1 MNGNFRHPKFVK
13 RYEYNYYDLATPLI
27 AIVANNARQT
37 KNNYRFEVDNS
48 SEANPID
55 WYNAY
60 LEVDFQL
67 VKLDDGTGI
76 TVDPAATANKCTTTN
91 GQTFVKEIQVECN
104 GITVYNNT
112 RANES
117 TNVLS
122 MLKYTKSYA
131 DMVGKDQFFFVDSK
145 TGAAQPNP
153 APAAV
158 ATYNE
163 GFAKRKILTDAAAVN
178 NISIPLNLYSYF
190 AAFKNNLHPNLKTT
204 ILLKLEKDDNIIFRH
219 ADAPDSKVILTKL
232 RLWVPKIIFNEE
244 GLKAYLAEYLKPKTW
259 IYHKEHQEIK
269 QSNAT
274 NDAFRVTTGIRRPRH
289 VFIWAVP
296 TADYN
301 NQEENIFTFGL
312 NKVGGD
318 QGYARAQL
326 EINNSIYYPQLEFSS
341 TEESRLYRALM
352 FYSAAYN
359 DVLSGPIIDRTN
371 FKNLFGLLYFDLR
384 NQGDDVKD
392 SVVALTFRYQLTGT
406 PAAPY
411 TLNALVLHEKE
422 IELYTASGKL
432 LIKA

>member
-13 RYEYNYYDLATPLI
+13 RYEYNYYDLETPLN
-27 AIVANNARQT
+27 AIVANGATQR

-55 WYNAY
+55 WYKAY
-60 LEVDFQL
+60 LEVEFKL
-67 VKLDDGTGI
+67 VRLADGAAIDVAVDD
-76 TVDPAATANKCTTTN
+76 ANSCTTTN
-91 GQTFVKEIQVECN
+91 GQTFIKKIEVECN

-117 TNVLS
+117 ANVLS

-131 DMVGKDQFFFVDSK
+131 DTVGKDQFFFVDSSRG
-145 TGAAQPNP
+145 TAEPDPAQDL
-153 APAAV
+153 
-158 ATYNE
+158 YNE
-163 GFAKRKILTDAAAVN
+163 GFAKRKKLTDAANVN

-204 ILLKLEKDDNIIFRH
+204 ILLILEDDNNIIFK
-219 ADAPDSKVILTKL
+219 AAGTAAKVIITKL
-232 RLWVPKIIFNEE
+232 RLWVPKIIFNED
-244 GLKAYLAEYLKPKTW
+244 GLKDYLSDYLKPKTW
-259 IYHKEHQEIK
+259 IYHKEHQEIQ

-274 NDAFRVTTGIRRPRH
+274 NDAFRVTAGIRRPRH

-296 TADYN
+296 TAAYS
-301 NQEENIFTFGL
+301 NQGANIFTFGL
-312 NKVGGD
+312 NKVGGNR
-318 QGYARAQL
+318 GFARAQL
-326 EINNSIYYPQLEFSS
+326 EMNNSMFYPELDFSS

-352 FYSAAYN
+352 SYSSAYN

-371 FKNLFGLLYFDLR
+371 FKNLFGILYFDLR
-384 NQGDDVKD
+384 NQSEDIKD
-392 SVVALTFRYQLTGT
+392 SVVALTFRYQLTGA
-406 PAAPY
+406 PAGNY